1 MTTIDR
7 TAPRLRS
14 DSVFFTS
21 MALAMTAAVF
31 TGFARSWFLKSI
43 YHAPPDLSP
52 LMIVHGAVFTAWM
65 AILIAQTSLVANDRR
80 DIHRKLG
87 VAGFIVAMLML
98 VLGTVLA
105 VDALKRGFAP
115 VGAPPAPIFF
125 AIPIGDMVAF
135 AALLAV
141 GWRNRPRT
149 DYHKR
154 YMLLATITLLDAAF
168 ARVPLGF
175 IQSGG
180 IVVAFA
186 LADVFVL
193 ALGAYDVATRRR
205 VHPATLIGGAI
216 VIGSQV
222 LRLAIGGTAA
232 WQHFALW
239 LAGAV

>member
-7 TAPRLRS
+7 TAPRMRS
-14 DSVFFTS
+14 DSIFFS
-21 MALAMTAAVF
+21 FMALAMAGSVF
-31 TGFARSWFLKSI
+31 AGFARSWFLKSI

-65 AILIAQTSLVANDRR
+65 VILVVQTSFVAGNRR
-80 DIHRKLG
+80 DLHMKLG
-87 VAGFIVAMLML
+87 VAGFAVAALML

-105 VDALKRGFAP
+105 VDALKRGFTP
-115 VGAPPAPIFF
+115 PGAPSAPIFF
-125 AIPIGDMVAF
+125 AIPIGDMIAF
-135 AALLAV
+135 AALLAL

-149 DYHKR
+149 AYHKR
-154 YMLLATITLLDAAF
+154 YMLLATVVLLDAAF

-175 IQSGG
+175 IETGG

-193 ALGAYDVATRRR
+193 LIAAYDLATSRR
-205 VHPATLIGGAI
+205 VHPTTLLGGAI

-222 LRLAIGGTAA
+222 LRLLIGGTAA
-232 WQHFALW
+232 WQHFAMW